1 MNRRNPHHSSELTA
15 ISQEISIKK
24 QENSSSTAETKPTKK
39 TMMDPYHYSCIK
51 FFTFFLPL
59 FCLLSWSWGASS
71 TAVPSLPP
79 PSSALLAAETIRT
92 RGYSLFASVID
103 SISVTAPN
111 FSGTLLA
118 PPDFAFSFA
127 TAKFLNSRRPP
138 PRPSIPLLL
147 YHTLKPPLVL
157 TWSNLSSRDDGD
169 ELRTLYNNN
178 CLYLFTSSLGGE
190 VSISSSPIK
199 NPPAAVK
206 IRQPDLYV
214 DDHLTVHGIDGA
226 LDLSSAAKCSTPD
239 VDPAAEAVPQQA
251 DRTLLDHAV
260 KALKRRGYNV
270 VAAAIAIR
278 KSELLSLTSVT
289 VFAVSDENLFLKPD
303 GFRYDFHHHVV
314 PVRHR
319 LANLAKSTADVK
331 ELDTLAPNK
340 TVIVHSIDGV
350 VSVDGIPVNAK
361 EVYHNR
367 WIVVISLM
375 TSLDDVVDF
384 QWNPSIAG
392 ATFPVSTPTPFSGV
406 PPPAPAYDRGT
417 ENGATS
423 VSPANFIPQC
433 TTSPGTPSSVDGGIS
448 DDAPSFVNTSSSPP
462 PAAAEMEAPSPS
474 PEADDVRVTHC
485 DPKDVVSIGV
495 EGADLFCPVRT
506 VRQLRE
512 MSEDLTLSDKV
523 KIVENVN
530 IADDLFFYT

>member
-1 MNRRNPHHSSELTA
+1 
-15 ISQEISIKK
+15 
-24 QENSSSTAETKPTKK
+24 
-39 TMMDPYHYSCIK
+39 MDLYHYSCVK
-51 FFTFFLPL
+51 FFTLSLPL

-71 TAVPSLPP
+71 SAVPSLPP
-79 PSSALLAAETIRT
+79 PSSALLAADTIRT
-92 RGYSLFASVID
+92 RGYSLFASVIN
-103 SISVTAPN
+103 SISVTTTN
-111 FSGTLLA
+111 FSGTLLV

-127 TAKFLNSRRPP
+127 TAKFLNNRRPP
-138 PRPSIPLLL
+138 RRPSIPLLL

-178 CLYLFTSSLGGE
+178 CLYIFTSSLGGE
-190 VSISSSPIK
+190 VSISSSPFK
-199 NPPAAVK
+199 NPAAAVK

-226 LDLSSAAKCSTPD
+226 LDLSLATTCSVPD
-239 VDPAAEAVPQQA
+239 ADPAAEAFPRQVN
-251 DRTLLDHAV
+251 RTSLEHAI
-260 KALKRRGYNV
+260 KTLKRRGYNV
-270 VAAAIAIR
+270 VAAAMAIR
-278 KSELLSLTSVT
+278 RSELLSLTSVT

-319 LANLAKSTADVK
+319 LDNLAKPTAAGM

-361 EVYHNR
+361 EVCHNR
-367 WIVVISLM
+367 WIVVLSVM

-384 QWNPSIAG
+384 QGNPSISG
-392 ATFPVSTPTPFSGV
+392 ATYPVSTPTPFSGV
-406 PPPAPAYDRGT
+406 SADGSLPRVPPPTLAYDSGT
-417 ENGATS
+417 ENGPTS
-423 VSPANFIPQC
+423 FGPANFISDC
-433 TTSPGTPSSVDGGIS
+433 SSGTNSPGTPSASGLDGSIS
-448 DDAPSFVNTSSSPP
+448 DDAPSFENTSSSPP
-462 PAAAEMEAPSPS
+462 SPAPEMEGAVPPTPSPG
-474 PEADDVRVTHC
+474 ADDVRVTDC
-485 DPKDVVSIGV
+485 DPGDVVSIGV

-512 MSEDLTLSDKV
+512 MSEDLTQFDRV
-523 KIVENVN
+523 KIAENVN